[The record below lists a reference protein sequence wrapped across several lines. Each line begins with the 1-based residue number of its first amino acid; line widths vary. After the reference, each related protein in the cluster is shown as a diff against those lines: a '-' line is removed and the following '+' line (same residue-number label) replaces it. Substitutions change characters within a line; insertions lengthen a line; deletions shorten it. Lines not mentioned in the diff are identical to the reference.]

1 VLASLTAQAEARF
14 GLLGVALFLG
24 LAIWETLRPARMIK
38 GRLVW
43 RWTANIGFYVV
54 NLLLFSLV
62 VTPDRIVSLL
72 GADGAVANGPVAEIG
87 RIAGEWPVLI
97 CGFLISELF
106 LYAAH
111 RVEHGVSILW
121 RLHIVHHSD
130 SELDAST
137 GFRHYPL
144 ESALHVV
151 IGTAIFVALG
161 VPAWV
166 GVASGIVSYV
176 VGVTQHA
183 NVRVFSPRV
192 DRALQW
198 VLVTPDMHRIHHSM
212 RSADHD
218 SNYGNILSIWD
229 HLFRTYRAVS
239 SEEHAAMS
247 FGIAGLR
254 EEGAA
259 RPDRVFLQPFSLPSA
274 ASNRLPLTR

>member
-1 VLASLTAQAEARF
+1 VLASLTAQAEDQF
-14 GLLGVALFLG
+14 GLIGVAIFLG
-24 LAIWETLRPARMIK
+24 LAIWETLRPARTSTSSL
-38 GRLVW
+38 GW

-54 NLLLFSLV
+54 NLLLFSLI
-62 VTPDRIVSLL
+62 VTPGRIVSLL
-72 GADGAVANGPVAEIG
+72 GMDGVAVNGPVAELG

-97 CGFLISELF
+97 CGVLINELF

-111 RVEHGVSILW
+111 RVEHSVSLLW
-121 RLHIVHHSD
+121 RLHVVHHSD

-144 ESALHVV
+144 EAALHVV
-151 IGTAIFVALG
+151 IGTAIFIGLG

-176 VGVTQHA
+176 VGITQHA

-198 VLVTPDMHRIHHSM
+198 VLVTPDMHRIHHST
-212 RSADHD
+212 RPADHD

-229 HLFRTYRAVS
+229 HLFGTYRAVS
-239 SEEHAAMS
+239 AEEHAAMA
-247 FGIAGLR
+247 FGIAELNDER
-254 EEGAA
+254 AA
-259 RPDRVFLQPFSLPSA
+259 RPDRVFLQPFSLP
-274 ASNRLPLTR
+274 R

>member
-1 VLASLTAQAEARF
+1 MLASLTAQAEGQF
-14 GLLGVALFLG
+14 GLIGVALFLG
-24 LAIWETLRPARMIK
+24 LAIWETLRPARMAT
-38 GRLVW
+38 GRLSW

-72 GADGAVANGPVAEIG
+72 GADRAGVNGPVAEIG
-87 RIAGEWPVLI
+87 RVAGEWPVLI
-97 CGFLISELF
+97 CGVLISELF

-111 RVEHGVSILW
+111 RVEHRIAILW

-130 SELDAST
+130 SELDATT

-144 ESALHVV
+144 ESAMHVV

-166 GVASGIVSYV
+166 GVASGIASYV

-198 VLVTPDMHRIHHSM
+198 VLVTPDMHRIHHSV
-212 RSADHD
+212 RPADHD

-229 HLFRTYRAVS
+229 HLFGTYRAAS
-239 SEEHAAMS
+239 GAEHAAMA
-247 FGIAGLR
+247 FGIAQLHDD
-254 EEGAA
+254 GAA
-259 RPDRVFLQPFSLPSA
+259 RPDRVFLQPF
-274 ASNRLPLTR
+274 RLPR